1 MFNPNITTPVWGNIS
16 ANSTDPVKREWGIV
30 FSSIVSSILC
40 VSALLS
46 VVGNAMVILVVVRHR
61 GMRTRTNLFLVNL
74 AVADFLVGCL
84 AMPAAITTILA
95 GTWKFGDEFCVIH
108 GFLNPFCLVASI
120 HTLMY
125 ISIHKYYSITRPFSS
140 SFTLRCVLLMMAF
153 TWIWAGVSG
162 TITVVG
168 LNNVTYKEGTS
179 QCGPVYPHDVRSY
192 AHHAIILITNFVIPL
207 SILVYCYLK
216 MFKVIRA
223 HTKRLQENTT
233 LEQDVILAQQ
243 KKVAVTLFIV
253 LACFITC
260 WIPYN
265 IYTIYVTSL
274 KDKKHFSIY
283 INPLAYMFGYLN
295 SACNPIIYAFRSPS
309 FREGYKEILCQN
321 PQYVITDDTL
331 HDDGGM
337 MSFRRLSNLFS
348 SRRSTARSP
357 SSPETEF
364 MYHSTTSLNS
374 HIKKNPRAN
383 FKREKSVTE
392 LMRNASKHGNG
403 TSIIHQDGTS
413 VIMKE
418 GKIVSVRRKNET
430 PRGSPLFQGRGLFKF
445 RETTGGT
452 TNKVGNGSMVELAPL
467 ITNGRLSSHE
477 NKMEDNNSCGSDE
490 VFDKSAGII
499 RENTQETSCCDE
511 IKGESDANENN
522 KLIACPIHENENA
535 ENVTAVAEE
544 VEIVISI
551 SDDDG
556 ILSSMPLTPNT
567 KHRLTR
573 SDLVLDSDKT
583 EDKDQSNGKKKLKCA
598 RSSEVLSRAPLLRF
612 PSVEHLDIPKGM
624 PRSAS
629 DNNFKKIKSSPRPS
643 PLIPRRWTFSKLK
656 T

>member
-1 MFNPNITTPVWGNIS
+1 MMNFTTPVPENIS
-16 ANSTDPVKREWGIV
+16 ANSTGPSEGKEWPLV
-30 FSSIVSSILC
+30 FQVIVSSILI

-84 AMPAAITTILA
+84 AMPAAITTIIA
-95 GTWKFGDEFCVIH
+95 QTWKFGEEFCVIH
-108 GFLNPFCLVASI
+108 GFINPFCLVASI

-125 ISIHKYYSITRPFSS
+125 ISIHKCYSITRPFSS
-140 SFTLRCVLLMMAF
+140 SFSLRCVLLMMAC
-153 TWIWAGVSG
+153 TWIWAGFSG

-168 LNNVTYKEGTS
+168 LNSVTYKKGTS
-179 QCGPVYPHDVRSY
+179 QCGPKYPHDEPTY
-192 AHHAIILITNFVIPL
+192 AHHAIFLITNFVVPL
-207 SILVYCYLK
+207 LILVYCYLK

-253 LACFITC
+253 LACYITC

-274 KDKKHFSIY
+274 KDKNNFSIY

-321 PQYVITDDTL
+321 PQYVITDGGHSRKFGDCSTMGLQSKVLEPDTL

-348 SRRSTARSP
+348 TRRSTGRSP
-357 SSPETEF
+357 SSPDPEF
-364 MYHSTTSLNS
+364 MYHSTSSLNS
-374 HIKKNPRAN
+374 QIKKNPRAN

-403 TSIIHQDGTS
+403 TSIIRQDGTS

-418 GKIVSVRRKNET
+418 GKIVSVRQKNEM
-430 PRGSPLFQGRGLFKF
+430 PRNSPLLQGRALFKF

-452 TNKVGNGSMVELAPL
+452 TNKVGNGSTVELAPL

-490 VFDKSAGII
+490 VFDKGNEMM
-499 RENTQETSCCDE
+499 RENTQETNICDE
-511 IKGESDANENN
+511 IEGESDANENN
-522 KLIACPIHENENA
+522 KLIASPVHETENA
-535 ENVTAVAEE
+535 ENMTAIVEEE
-544 VEIVISI
+544 VKIVISI

-556 ILSSMPLTPNT
+556 ILNSMPLTPNT

-573 SDLVLDSDKT
+573 SDLFLDVDKSDNDDNPKA
-583 EDKDQSNGKKKLKCA
+583 KKRLKCV
-598 RSSEVLSRAPLLRF
+598 RSSEVLSKAPLLRF
-612 PSVEHLDIPKGM
+612 PSVEHLDIPEGY
-624 PRSAS
+624 AT
-629 DNNFKKIKSSPRPS
+629 IC
-643 PLIPRRWTFSKLK
+643 
-656 T
+656 